1 MGRILKTN
9 NMKKKIIIAFVIILT
24 LFSAIII
31 HELLCALSQII
42 PYPISLGMIGGFS
55 LGFFVAMKN

>member
-9 NMKKKIIIAFVIILT
+9 NMKKKIIIA
-24 LFSAIII
+24 
-31 HELLCALSQII
+31 
-42 PYPISLGMIGGFS
+42 YPISLGMIGGFS